1 MTSISG
7 STSPLARMQ
16 ASLSSAISAGTI
28 ASSDQDALSSAL
40 TAIDKSMKS
49 ERSKGNPKE
58 KIDGLIDAQVSAG
71 SLTSDQASELKDLF
85 ASNAPKGG
93 AGGPGGPGGAGGPP
107 PPPPG
112 DDSSTTDSSSSDGQ
126 VQQLLTNF
134 LNQLKESLGTTG
146 YGASGT
152 TSSASR
158 ALVVDTNA

>member
-16 ASLSSAISAGTI
+16 AGLSSAISAGTI

-71 SLTSDQASELKDLF
+71 SLTSDQASELKELF

-93 AGGPGGPGGAGGPP
+93 HGGPHGAGGPP
-107 PPPPG
+107 PPQPG
-112 DDSSTTDSSSSDGQ
+112 DDPSKTSDSSDSSDKA
-126 VQQLLTNF
+126 QQLLTDF
-134 LNQLKESLGTTG
+134 LKQLQDTLGTNG
-146 YGASGT
+146 YSAAGT
-152 TSSASR
+152 TSSASK
-158 ALVVDTNA
+158 ALVLDTSA